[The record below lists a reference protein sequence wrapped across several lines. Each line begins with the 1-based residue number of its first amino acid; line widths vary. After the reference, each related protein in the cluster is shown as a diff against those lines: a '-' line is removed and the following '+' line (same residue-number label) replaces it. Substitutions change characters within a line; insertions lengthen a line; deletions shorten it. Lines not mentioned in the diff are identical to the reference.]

1 MNQPN
6 PTPGG
11 ASSDRTGRFVTQPN
25 GHITPLS
32 PHMGVWRWHVTMTA
46 SILFRATIIAATVGV
61 LFVLA
66 WLGALAFG
74 PEAFQSALDL
84 AGSPLGLLVFFGLT
98 VVLFSF
104 ILNGAR
110 HTYNDTGNG
119 LTVKSATVDAL
130 CPSVATGVRS
140 QTASGPATATRS
152 VPSLYTHG
160 TMRP

>member
-1 MNQPN
+1 MSNLPQ
-6 PTPGG
+6 G
-11 ASSDRTGRFVTQPN
+11 AGDPTGRYVRHPN
-25 GHITPLS
+25 GHVAPMS
-32 PHMGVWRWHVTMTA
+32 PFTDIWRWHITMTA

-119 LTVKSATVDAL
+119 LTVKSATAL
-130 CPSVATGVRS
+130 SNIAVWGPIPLAVLFWVVLFATGRV
-140 QTASGPATATRS
+140 
-152 VPSLYTHG
+152 SL
-160 TMRP
+160 

>member
-1 MNQPN
+1 MQN
-6 PTPGG
+6 TGTLT
-11 ASSDRTGRFVTQPN
+11 ADRTGRFVKQPN
-25 GHITPLS
+25 GRVRPLS
-32 PHMGVWRWHVTMTA
+32 PHLQIWRWHVTMTA

-119 LTVKSATVDAL
+119 LTVKSATAL
-130 CPSVATGVRS
+130 SNIAVWGPIPLAVLFWVVLFATGRV
-140 QTASGPATATRS
+140 
-152 VPSLYTHG
+152 SL
-160 TMRP
+160 

>member
-1 MNQPN
+1 MTQPS

-25 GHITPLS
+25 GHIAPLS
-32 PHMGVWRWHVTMTA
+32 PHMSIWRWHVTMTA
-46 SILFRATIIAATVGV
+46 SILFRATIIASTVGV
-61 LFVLA
+61 LFFVA

-74 PEAFQSALDL
+74 PDAYDTALAV
-84 AGSPLGLLVFFGLT
+84 AGSPLGLFIGFGLT

-119 LTVKSATVDAL
+119 LTIKSATLLSNIAVWA
-130 CPSVATGVRS
+130 P
-140 QTASGPATATRS
+140 
-152 VPSLYTHG
+152 VPLAVLFWVVLFAVGRVSL
-160 TMRP
+160 

>member
-1 MNQPN
+1 
-6 PTPGG
+6 
-11 ASSDRTGRFVTQPN
+11 
-25 GHITPLS
+25 
-32 PHMGVWRWHVTMTA
+32 MGVWRWHVTMTA

-119 LTVKSATVDAL
+119 LTVKSATAL
-130 CPSVATGVRS
+130 SNIAVWGPIPLAVLFWVVLFATGRV
-140 QTASGPATATRS
+140 
-152 VPSLYTHG
+152 SL
-160 TMRP
+160 